1 MTDSLS
7 KREEN
12 ALDGLEKARVPREIQ
27 KRNAISF
34 AFFSLS
40 RNHPLCSTSGDID
53 IAAVITANFL
63 LPPVVFRVSPAAP

>member
-1 MTDSLS
+1 MTYSLS
-7 KREEN
+7 EREEN

-27 KRNAISF
+27 RRNAISF